1 MPFPTSNLSQEN
13 ILRDVHDPTT
23 QSLRTNAQ
31 ATIIAPNGL
40 EVAISHLDDSI
51 KIGDGVNLAKVTKA
65 AVGNNAGL
73 NVNTMNTLFTKPF
86 TQLSVLTKNSDG
98 DPLTIKSIYNG
109 TDVQL
114 MTIAYDSDGDLQ
126 QVSIAD
132 L

>member
-13 ILRDVHDPTT
+13 ILRDVHDPVT
-23 QSLRTNAQ
+23 QSLRTTSQ
-31 ATIIAPNGL
+31 ATIVAPSQL
-40 EVAISHLDDSI
+40 EVNITHTEDSI
-51 KIGDGVNLAKVTKA
+51 KIGDGTNLAKVTKA
-65 AVGNNAGL
+65 AVGTNAGL

-86 TQLSVLTKNSDG
+86 TQLTVLTKNSDG

-114 MTIAYDSDGDLQ
+114 MTITYDSDGDFQ
-126 QVSIAD
+126 QASITD